1 MRYWTKGRGQCPSK
15 ECVKA
20 VVDRKEHP
28 AQGAERRQVCL
39 LGEVGGRPGE
49 GGKGQ
54 TRLCLDDHVIGLYL
68 YSKSRGKPL
77 MVLSRSQH
85 EEICYEAFSLAVM
98 EKMNWGVSCSV
109 CWGAS

>member
-1 MRYWTKGRGQCPSK
+1 MISVTTAKTDRMRYWTKGRGQCPSK

-39 LGEVGGRPGE
+39 SGETGGRPGG

-54 TRLCLDDHVIGLYL
+54 TRLCLDDHVIGLL
-68 YSKSRGKPL
+68 SLLQEQGEAIDGPKQKST
-77 MVLSRSQH
+77 
-85 EEICYEAFSLAVM
+85 
-98 EKMNWGVSCSV
+98 
-109 CWGAS
+109 

>member
-20 VVDRKEHP
+20 VV

-39 LGEVGGRPGE
+39 SGETGGRPGE

-54 TRLCLDDHVIGLYL
+54 TRLCLDDHVIGLL
-68 YSKSRGKPL
+68 SLLQEQGEAIDGPKQKST
-77 MVLSRSQH
+77 
-85 EEICYEAFSLAVM
+85 
-98 EKMNWGVSCSV
+98 
-109 CWGAS
+109 